1 MTIFANIILG
11 IHITAGFLALVV
23 GPIAMATR
31 KGGNRHRQAGRSYF
45 WAMVVVIV
53 TALFLAI
60 YDLNIFLLAIAV
72 FSFYATASGYRALYL
87 KKLYQGEGNLFW
99 DRVLAIVTALAG
111 VTMFV
116 LALVYESVLALFF
129 GVLIVLSVAS
139 DINRLRKKVRKG
151 DWFFDHIT
159 AMLAAYIAT
168 VTAFLSTNVTFL
180 PTNVVWMTPTIVG
193 SVGISLTIRHYK
205 KRMKHLDA
213 SEVVETHINTANS

>member
-1 MTIFANIILG
+1 MTTFANITLG
-11 IHITAGFLALVV
+11 IHIAAGFLALVV

-45 WAMVVVIV
+45 WAMVVVII

-72 FSFYATASGYRALYL
+72 FSFYATASGYRVLYL
-87 KKLYQGEGNLFW
+87 KKLYKGEGNLFW
-99 DRVLAIVTALAG
+99 DRLLAIATALAG

-116 LALVYESVLALFF
+116 LAVVYESVLALFF
-129 GVLIVLSVAS
+129 GVLIVLVVSS
-139 DINRLRKKVRKG
+139 DINRLRGKVRKG
-151 DWFFDHIT
+151 DWFFEHIT

-180 PTNVVWMTPTIVG
+180 PTNVVWMTPTIIG
-193 SVGISLTIRHYK
+193 SIGISLTIRHYK
-205 KRMKHLDA
+205 KRLKHRDA
-213 SEVVETHINTANS
+213 NEIIETRINSADA